1 VVDIKTSGVKPL
13 RTGFTHLIE
22 RFGDKRPPNRY
33 QEATYDLQPTVNF
46 HYKPT
51 WETEGERD
59 LYDARRTTIVMN
71 DWYDLKDPRQYYYGA
86 WTMTRAKQQGAL
98 DQQIEFVTKRDL
110 LGSLPDQAKAQI
122 VWGIVPLRHYEW
134 GANTVNSQVGAYGF
148 GTAITSPAMMQAMDR
163 LGMAQHLSRVGL
175 FTDGNTGD
183 SLDQAHGHW
192 MNDADWQGLREQ
204 VETLFVTRDWF
215 EAFVAQNLVADSYVY
230 PLFFSHFEA
239 QFTRV
244 YGASLSILTD
254 YLLEWQKEVARWVDA
269 VIKTAAKEGAEN
281 QQLLETWVSR
291 WRAAFE
297 EAVSPLAVELLGG
310 DEAEVVLDEINADIN
325 KRIAKLGVA

>member
-1 VVDIKTSGVKPL
+1 
-13 RTGFTHLIE
+13 
-22 RFGDKRPPNRY
+22 
-33 QEATYDLQPTVNF
+33 
-46 HYKPT
+46 
-51 WETEGERD
+51 
-59 LYDARRTTIVMN
+59 
-71 DWYDLKDPRQYYYGA
+71 
-86 WTMTRAKQQGAL
+86 
-98 DQQIEFVTKRDL
+98 
-110 LGSLPDQAKAQI
+110 
-122 VWGIVPLRHYEW
+122 
-134 GANTVNSQVGAYGF
+134 
-148 GTAITSPAMMQAMDR
+148 
-163 LGMAQHLSRVGL
+163 
-175 FTDGNTGD
+175 
-183 SLDQAHGHW
+183 
-192 MNDADWQGLREQ
+192 LREQ